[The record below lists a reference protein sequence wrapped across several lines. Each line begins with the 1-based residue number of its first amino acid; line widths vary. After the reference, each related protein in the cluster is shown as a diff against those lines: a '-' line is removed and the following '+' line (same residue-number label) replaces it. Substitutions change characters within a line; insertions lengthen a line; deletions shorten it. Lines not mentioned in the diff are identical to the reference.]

1 MVLFFV
7 FPSVSSFHALQRRGG
22 GDRHAGR
29 PGRQSGAGEPCQHL
43 RVTDKLVLRSLI
55 TSDKQEII
63 DIARRIGT
71 EEFSRHVP
79 EYCWVPTTRASLP
92 RIEAQGA
99 LFNFE
104 VLEMAIQNIE
114 IQWDVGGK
122 ERLNRELALAAVS
135 CCVRMYSLNCVI
147 PMGRE

>member
-1 MVLFFV
+1 MLFFV

-22 GDRHAGR
+22 GDRHEGR
-29 PGRQSGAGEPCQHL
+29 PGRQSGTGEPCQHL

-79 EYCWVPTTRASLP
+79 EYCWVISVRPTTRASVP

-114 IQWDVGGK
+114 IQWIDRVMD
-122 ERLNRELALAAVS
+122 RLASKLPVS
-135 CCVRMYSLNCVI
+135 TEPVSASF
-147 PMGRE
+147 GS

>member
-1 MVLFFV
+1 M
-7 FPSVSSFHALQRRGG
+7 
-22 GDRHAGR
+22 
-29 PGRQSGAGEPCQHL
+29 
-43 RVTDKLVLRSLI
+43 LRSLI

-79 EYCWVPTTRASLP
+79 EYCWVISVRPTTRASVP

>member
-1 MVLFFV
+1 M
-7 FPSVSSFHALQRRGG
+7 
-22 GDRHAGR
+22 
-29 PGRQSGAGEPCQHL
+29 
-43 RVTDKLVLRSLI
+43 LRSLI

-79 EYCWVPTTRASLP
+79 EYCWVPTTRASVP

-114 IQWDVGGK
+114 IQWIDRVMD
-122 ERLNRELALAAVS
+122 RLASKLPVS
-135 CCVRMYSLNCVI
+135 TEPVSASF
-147 PMGRE
+147 GS